1 MLFLGA
7 SIAGEAEKSLPLM
20 AYVMTIHSMYFAL
33 LHFLGSVGLGLAE
46 GRSFNFEGFVS
57 QNWNV

>member
-7 SIAGEAEKSLPLM
+7 SIAGEASKSLALM

-33 LHFLGSVGLGLAE
+33 LHFIGENGKRVVLVENYNNSDA
-46 GRSFNFEGFVS
+46 S
-57 QNWNV
+57 